1 MHIFVI
7 LGALVALTFSLSYV
21 IATLRGR
28 VRPNKV
34 TWLIWAIAPLISSA
48 AAFSSGVSWA
58 ALPVFMAGFGPI
70 LVFIASFL
78 NKGAYWGIE
87 RFDYICGAISLL
99 ALVAWYLTKDP
110 SIAIILAILSDLLA
124 GLPTLFKGWRFPDT
138 ENGFLYLGSVFSAA
152 TSFTEVQHWSFTE
165 IAFPFYLILLSLSFF
180 FIIEGRRKYLAK
192 L

>member
-58 ALPVFMAGFGPI
+58 ALPVFMAGFGSI

-99 ALVAWYLTKDP
+99 ALVAW
-110 SIAIILAILSDLLA
+110 
-124 GLPTLFKGWRFPDT
+124 
-138 ENGFLYLGSVFSAA
+138 
-152 TSFTEVQHWSFTE
+152 
-165 IAFPFYLILLSLSFF
+165 
-180 FIIEGRRKYLAK
+180 
-192 L
+192 